1 MEDGWVLGRAISEY
15 SSSSS
20 RSSSHFH
27 SLSSTAQLY
36 QDVRLPR
43 AQRVQTTSR
52 AAGNTYEL
60 QAEGMLDKTFDEC
73 AQIMAD
79 RTRERMKWVWEED
92 LDVAYDNVCGDGV
105 TVGEGASNGTR

>member
-1 MEDGWVLGRAISEY
+1 MLGRAIGEY
-15 SSSSS
+15 LAPNARANSYV
-20 RSSSHFH
+20 H

-43 AQRVQTTSR
+43 AQKVQVTSR

-60 QAEGMLDKTFDEC
+60 QADGMLSKTFDES
-73 AQIMAD
+73 AQIMAE

-92 LDVAYDNVCGDGV
+92 LDDAYEKVRGGRV
-105 TVGEGASNGTR
+105 TASEELSNGPR